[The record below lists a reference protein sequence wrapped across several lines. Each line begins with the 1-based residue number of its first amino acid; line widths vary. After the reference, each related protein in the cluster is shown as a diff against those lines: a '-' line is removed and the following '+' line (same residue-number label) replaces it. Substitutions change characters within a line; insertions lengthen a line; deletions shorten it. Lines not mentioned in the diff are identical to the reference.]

1 MDNIVTFSIMV
12 VVLLAS
18 FQLVDSIQIFIQK
31 HKDNPKKILQFGAIR
46 LATIFLAMTSL
57 AYMLGLSS
65 TIINS
70 ILILM
75 AVVIALFVLMI
86 KLMYKN
92 NIN

>member
-1 MDNIVTFSIMV
+1 MDDIVTFSLIV
-12 VVLLAS
+12 IVLLAS

-57 AYMLGLSS
+57 AYMLGLSI

-75 AVVIALFVLMI
+75 AVVIAIFVLMI

>member
-1 MDNIVTFSIMV
+1 MDNIVTFPIMV

-31 HKDNPKKILQFGAIR
+31 HKDNPKKILQFGVIR

-57 AYMLGLSS
+57 AYILELSN